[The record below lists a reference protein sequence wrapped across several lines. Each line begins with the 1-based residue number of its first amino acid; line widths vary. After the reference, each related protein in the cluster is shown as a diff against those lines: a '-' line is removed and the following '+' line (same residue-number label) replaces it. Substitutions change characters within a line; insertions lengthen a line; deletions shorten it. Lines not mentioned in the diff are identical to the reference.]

1 MNRTALLL
9 PLFLIPAPLAA
20 QSADSAAFIIRL
32 GTDTTAVER
41 YVRTDRALH
50 AEAVSRSPSTML
62 HRLSMTFG
70 EDGRVTGAVYTQHR
84 PGTDAELRRV
94 VVSFTG
100 DSARMETVM
109 GSNSRTQTVAAA
121 NAIPLA
127 GPFYAPYELAMMRA
141 VSGNQASLR
150 VPLLAGSDTVGIPV
164 ARLGADSVTLTN
176 QFGEPMRA
184 HIDARGRLLHLNTPA
199 FTTVE
204 RLDWVDL
211 DALARDFAA
220 RDHTGGGLGMLSPR
234 AAYRTVVDGAN
245 VWVDY
250 SRPGM
255 RGRPIWGALVPW
267 GAVWRMGA
275 NDAAHIA
282 VDRTVELGGVVLEP
296 GTYTLFLI
304 PDEDAWTLIVN
315 RATDISGLAHD
326 ASHDVGRAVM
336 RVETMPQAAEQ
347 FTIRVEDT
355 DDAGVLWLQW
365 DRTRASVPLRV
376 R

>member
-1 MNRTALLL
+1 MKRSTLLL
-9 PLFLIPAPLAA
+9 PLLLVPAPVAA

-32 GTDTTAVER
+32 GTDTTAIER
-41 YVRTDRALH
+41 YVRTDRELV

-62 HRLSMTFG
+62 HRLSMSLDA
-70 EDGRVTGAVYTQHR
+70 DGRVTRAIYALLR
-84 PGTDAELRRV
+84 PGMDAEVRRV
-94 VVSFTG
+94 VVTFDG
-100 DSARMETVM
+100 DSARLETVM
-109 GSNSRTQTVAAA
+109 GANSRTQTVAAG

-141 VSGNQASLR
+141 AAGSTTSLR
-150 VPLLAGSDTVGIPV
+150 VPLLAGSDTVGIPI
-164 ARLGADSVTLTN
+164 ARIGTDSVSLTN

-204 RLDWVDL
+204 RLRWVDL
-211 DALARDFAA
+211 DGMATAFAA

-267 GAVWRMGA
+267 GNVWRMGA

-282 VDRTVELGGVVLEP
+282 VDRAVALGGVVLEP

-304 PDEDAWTLIVN
+304 PDEEKWTLIVN
-315 RATDISGLAHD
+315 RATDISGLEHD
-326 ASHDVGRAVM
+326 AAQDVGRAVM
-336 RVETMPQAAEQ
+336 KVETMPQAIEQ

-355 DDAGVLWLQW
+355 EDAGVLWLQW